1 MLVRLTE
8 RILSRSLSVAST
20 TELPGMRVKPFGR
33 ETLVGMRFGAP
44 KDGIARLN
52 LKALKFTPRFTV

>member
-20 TELPGMRVKPFGR
+20 TELPGMRVKPLFR

-44 KDGIARLN
+44 KDGIARTE
-52 LKALKFTPRFTV
+52 FEVCG